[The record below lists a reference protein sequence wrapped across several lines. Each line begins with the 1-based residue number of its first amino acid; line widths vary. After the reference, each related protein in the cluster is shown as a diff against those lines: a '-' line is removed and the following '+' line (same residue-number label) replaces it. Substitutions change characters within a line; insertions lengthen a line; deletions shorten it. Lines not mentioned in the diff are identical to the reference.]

1 MELSEITCR
10 IHHVKDRVSISKL
23 DLPDGISI
31 SKLLASGRTSE
42 INELLHQKKQP
53 EITASHEM
61 NRAVIAELPR
71 LVSPREAES
80 ILSASEDLDEPEDL
94 KSQLHVVSDQHLC
107 FVGTE
112 ANYHAK
118 GRLSSDLADLGTML
132 VIEDRHSQQKFRYK
146 LNLYDA
152 KALDAIIHEL
162 SDQYAYS
169 VHHLREDL
177 ITFVDLLEQ
186 YRDKQHEP
194 LTTRYNKRHYS
205 NPHLSEAA
213 LDVLNDPN
221 LLRRL
226 DKLIEQAGVIGEEQ
240 TRLPLFVFAST
251 YKMAHPIH
259 VLLQGSTGSGKSHLI
274 NIIASCVPSDHVLS
288 MTRVSS
294 RSFYH
299 YREDDLNHKLILIQD
314 FDGLDDEAQYAF
326 REMQSAKG
334 LSFSTTVKDRNGNL
348 SAGIKQVNAS
358 FASISATTKAEV
370 YADNMNRS
378 IIIGIDESEEQTMKI
393 LLHQNRVT
401 AGLVD
406 QETITQARDQL
417 QWILRH
423 IKSKPVVNH
432 FAEHVLLPMEASSV
446 RRLNGQFQSL
456 VTQVTLLHQYQRN
469 EDERGRLIATLDDL
483 KMAVSLFTEAV
494 YLKMDELD
502 SSTRQFFERLKAFV
516 KAAPVGSTGKFTAR
530 EVRQTLNMN
539 KTQVFRFLEQL
550 RQMEYVGISEGSA
563 NRGYKYTITY
573 WDDNIK
579 IKAKIKAH
587 LEDQISKIE
596 SLKPSSVK

>member
-1 MELSEITCR
+1 MEFLEIANR
-10 IHHVKDRVSISKL
+10 IREVKDRVSVIQQ
-23 DLPDGISI
+23 DLPDGVSI
-31 SKLLASGRTSE
+31 SKLLAEGKPTT
-42 INELLHQKKQP
+42 INELLHQKRTPK
-53 EITASHEM
+53 ITESHEA
-61 NRAVIAELPR
+61 NRSLVLVTPS
-71 LVSPREAES
+71 LVSPNQKES
-80 ILSASEDLDEPEDL
+80 SLPITDDLDEPDET
-94 KSQLHVVSDQHLC
+94 KSKLHVVSDQHLC

-118 GRLSSDLADLGTML
+118 GRLSADLSDLGTML
-132 VIEDRHSQQKFRYK
+132 VIEDRHSQQKFRFK
-146 LNLYDA
+146 LDLYDSSA
-152 KALDAIIHEL
+152 VEKIITEL

-169 VHHLREDL
+169 VHNLRDDMVAF
-177 ITFVDLLEQ
+177 IDLLEQ

-194 LTTRYNKRHYS
+194 LPTTYNKRHYS
-205 NPHLSEAA
+205 NPHLSEEA
-213 LDVLNDPN
+213 LGILTDQN
-221 LLRRL
+221 LLKRL
-226 DKLIEQAGVIGEEQ
+226 DGLVEQAGVIGEEQ

-274 NIIASCVPSDHVLS
+274 NTIAACVPSDHVLS
-288 MTRVSS
+288 ITRVSS
-294 RSFYH
+294 KSFYH
-299 YREDDLNHKLILIQD
+299 YEENALNNKLLLIQD

-348 SAGIKQVNAS
+348 RAGIKQVSAN

-370 YADNMNRS
+370 YSDNMDRS
-378 IIIGIDESEEQTMKI
+378 IIIGIDESEDQTMKI
-393 LLHQNRVT
+393 LLYQNRLT

-406 QETITQARDQL
+406 QTRINQARELL

-423 IKSKPVVNH
+423 VKSKPVVNH

-446 RRLNGQFQSL
+446 RRLNGQFQAL
-456 VTQVTLLHQYQRN
+456 VAQVTLLHQYQRN

-502 SSTRQFFERLKAFV
+502 PSTRQFFERLKNYV
-516 KAAPVGSTGKFTAR
+516 KSTSEGSTGKFTAR

-539 KTQVFRFLEQL
+539 KTQVFRYLEQL

-563 NRGYKYTITY
+563 NRGYKYQITY
-573 WDDNIK
+573 WDDT
-579 IKAKIKAH
+579 AKIKSKIKTH
-587 LEDQISKIE
+587 LEDQITKIE
-596 SLKPSSVK
+596 SLQSSVVN